1 MIHAQSIRSGLASA
15 LGLFSLLA
23 LSACTVGPD
32 YRTPDTA
39 AAKIDATASKPYDR
53 SRFESL
59 WWKQFDDPTLNQ
71 LVEQSLSGNRDLRVA
86 FARLRAARALRDD
99 VANDRFPVVT
109 SRASADIGK
118 GQQPGVTEDRVNSER
133 YDLGLDSAWELDL
146 FGRIR
151 RQLESSDALSEA
163 AEADLQQLQVS
174 LIAELVD
181 AYGQL
186 RGAQLREKIALSNLE
201 NQKES
206 RQLTEQL
213 RDAGVGAEL
222 DVLRADARLAAT
234 AASVPQLQAEAE
246 RARHRI
252 ATLLGQRPEELT
264 VDLSPRDL
272 PAITKALPIGDPGEL
287 LRRRPDIRAAERR
300 LAASTADVGVATA
313 DLFPRVSLSGFLGFT
328 AGRGSQIGS
337 SAARAWSVG
346 PSISW
351 AAFDLGSV
359 RARLRGAK
367 ADADAALASYEQQV
381 LLAPKNRRMPSATM
395 ASARSAWSRWSAS
408 RKPAAPPRNR
418 RRSATAKAPPIS
430 WCCWTPN
437 ASNSPPKMPRPR
449 PRSSCTAA
457 SWRSTAP
464 SAVAGNPAPEPA
476 IPGRWKSATP
486 APRLQLPVAGL
497 FMRSAG
503 ARSSPTSFLGDGVEA
518 RRALPRAIPAA
529 PAARSGYTGC
539 RYPPAGARPP
549 GRGHDRWRR
558 DGRCHG

>member
-328 AGRGSQIGS
+328 AGRGSQIGRAPPAPGAS
-337 SAARAWSVG
+337 ARASVG
-346 PSISW
+346 PPSTS
-351 AAFDLGSV
+351 AACV
-359 RARLRGAK
+359 PAC
-367 ADADAALASYEQQV
+367 AAPRPTPTPRWPATNSRCCW
-381 LLAPKNRRMPSATM
+381 PWKNRRMPSATM

-476 IPGRWKSATP
+476 IPRPMEIGH
-486 APRLQLPVAGL
+486 
-497 FMRSAG
+497 
-503 ARSSPTSFLGDGVEA
+503 SSP
-518 RRALPRAIPAA
+518 AIAA
-529 PAARSGYTGC
+529 
-539 RYPPAGARPP
+539 P
-549 GRGHDRWRR
+549 GRGAFLCAARGLGRAPRR
-558 DGRCHG
+558 FSAMA

>member
-337 SAARAWSVG
+337 SAA
-346 PSISW
+346 
-351 AAFDLGSV
+351 
-359 RARLRGAK
+359 
-367 ADADAALASYEQQV
+367 LASYEQQV
-381 LLAPKNRRMPSATM
+381 LLALEESANAFSDYGKRQERLVSLVRQSEASRAAAQQAAIRYREGTTDFLVLLDAEREQLSAEDAQAQAEVELYRGIVAIYRSLGGGWQPSA
-395 ASARSAWSRWSAS
+395 
-408 RKPAAPPRNR
+408 
-418 RRSATAKAPPIS
+418 
-430 WCCWTPN
+430 
-437 ASNSPPKMPRPR
+437 
-449 PRSSCTAA
+449 
-457 SWRSTAP
+457 
-464 SAVAGNPAPEPA
+464 
-476 IPGRWKSATP
+476 
-486 APRLQLPVAGL
+486 
-497 FMRSAG
+497 
-503 ARSSPTSFLGDGVEA
+503 
-518 RRALPRAIPAA
+518 
-529 PAARSGYTGC
+529 
-539 RYPPAGARPP
+539 
-549 GRGHDRWRR
+549 
-558 DGRCHG
+558 